1 METIK
6 FPEKQKKAKMFNKI
20 KYLSAIILI
29 LGAQITNGQENIKT
43 NNKQQISQEESIQ
56 EIKNGIQKYVAVQ
69 DQEFFNWALTQLQE
83 EEYIRQNI
91 NAFMN
96 TTIGTLPGEEQ
107 IIWKIIAINSMF
119 PDSLKNTDYIMTTP
133 RVDIEFEKFSHI
145 YRNWWF
151 DYKKYLINKEK
162 ISSQKE
168 KKRLPNILKKDP
180 KKIQKPKYA
189 VEENIVKN
197 YLAFARE
204 TVKKDF
210 PLDEKTMNIC
220 INYIEEDSYI
230 KANIEKFLAKTVG
243 TLPEKEKGIAILE
256 AISIITKWL
265 KQDNIEITT
274 TFTERNHVKLSP
286 KTDKEIGAFL
296 DIFTERAIN
305 YINYSKIPR
314 F

>member
-1 METIK
+1 
-6 FPEKQKKAKMFNKI
+6 
-20 KYLSAIILI
+20 
-29 LGAQITNGQENIKT
+29 
-43 NNKQQISQEESIQ
+43 
-56 EIKNGIQKYVAVQ
+56 
-69 DQEFFNWALTQLQE
+69 
-83 EEYIRQNI
+83 
-91 NAFMN
+91 
-96 TTIGTLPGEEQ
+96 
-107 IIWKIIAINSMF
+107 
-119 PDSLKNTDYIMTTP
+119 MTTP
-133 RVDIEFEKFSHI
+133 RTNAELKNFTDIYH
-145 YRNWWF
+145 NWWF

-168 KKRLPNILKKDP
+168 KKRLPNVLKKDP

-256 AISIITKWL
+256 AISIITK
-265 KQDNIEITT
+265 
-274 TFTERNHVKLSP
+274 
-286 KTDKEIGAFL
+286 
-296 DIFTERAIN
+296 
-305 YINYSKIPR
+305 
-314 F
+314 

>member
-107 IIWKIIAINSMF
+107 II
-119 PDSLKNTDYIMTTP
+119 
-133 RVDIEFEKFSHI
+133 
-145 YRNWWF
+145 
-151 DYKKYLINKEK
+151 
-162 ISSQKE
+162 
-168 KKRLPNILKKDP
+168 
-180 KKIQKPKYA
+180 
-189 VEENIVKN
+189 
-197 YLAFARE
+197 
-204 TVKKDF
+204 
-210 PLDEKTMNIC
+210 
-220 INYIEEDSYI
+220 
-230 KANIEKFLAKTVG
+230 
-243 TLPEKEKGIAILE
+243 
-256 AISIITKWL
+256 
-265 KQDNIEITT
+265 
-274 TFTERNHVKLSP
+274 
-286 KTDKEIGAFL
+286 
-296 DIFTERAIN
+296 
-305 YINYSKIPR
+305 
-314 F
+314 